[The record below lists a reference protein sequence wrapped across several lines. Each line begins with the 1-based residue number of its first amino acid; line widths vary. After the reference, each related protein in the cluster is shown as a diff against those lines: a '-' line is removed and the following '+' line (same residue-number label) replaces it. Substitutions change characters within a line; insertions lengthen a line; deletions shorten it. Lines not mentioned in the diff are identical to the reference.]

1 MSVAEMRTRARLG
14 KFAVEHAHSLEDD
27 ELPPLSIRVVR
38 VEDQEDLIE
47 FEVIG
52 IDPPI
57 ANAFRRIMIAEVP
70 SMAIEHV
77 NLYQNTSIIQ
87 DEVLVHRLG
96 LIPIN
101 ADPRKFKFLQEIE
114 GRHTSETTLVFTL
127 HVSCEE
133 GKNPPSVLADARGRE
148 VWSKDLKWIPQG
160 PQRKIFKSNP
170 VAPIHDDILI
180 ARLRPGQEIE
190 AELFVEKGI
199 GREHAKW
206 SPVCTASYRLMP
218 DIQLLKKVSFLR
230 RFQSEVFLFR
240 LKEKKLLI
248 WLRVVQWEY
257 LILKMALLWLRA
269 LEAVLLAEN
278 VFGNLE
284 MKNLS
289 KS

>member
-1 MSVAEMRTRARLG
+1 
-14 KFAVEHAHSLEDD
+14 
-27 ELPPLSIRVVR
+27 
-38 VEDQEDLIE
+38 
-47 FEVIG
+47 
-52 IDPPI
+52 
-57 ANAFRRIMIAEVP
+57 
-70 SMAIEHV
+70 
-77 NLYQNTSIIQ
+77 
-87 DEVLVHRLG
+87 
-96 LIPIN
+96 
-101 ADPRKFKFLQEIE
+101 
-114 GRHTSETTLVFTL
+114 
-127 HVSCEE
+127 
-133 GKNPPSVLADARGRE
+133 
-148 VWSKDLKWIPQG
+148 LKWIPQG